1 MTWTKHVLF
10 AFAMIGMIGAFV
22 PFVRIEQRGIALEL
36 TAKELSF
43 GLERTHKLIGYQLPA
58 IAEAKLPPDVKST
71 RDDLR
76 LVAKALRFSI
86 ALYVPIG
93 LAMLV
98 ALLAQWR
105 GRLGRGYAALAALAG
120 LVSAALWFVVRY
132 ALDYGLSEIELKR
145 TTIALQIG
153 AHLLLVAGAG
163 AALAGIIGVIRPE
176 RARVAMTPP
185 PVPPPPG
192 PAPY

>member
-1 MTWTKHVLF
+1 MTSTKHVLF
-10 AFAMIGMIGAFV
+10 AFAIIGMIGAFV
-22 PFVRIEQRGIALEL
+22 PFVRVAQRGIGIEL

-43 GLERTHKLIGYQLPA
+43 GFERAHKLIDYRLPA
-58 IAEAKLPPDVKST
+58 IAEAKLPADVKSA

-76 LVAKALRFSI
+76 LVARALKFSI
-86 ALYVPIG
+86 ALYVPIAI
-93 LAMLV
+93 AMLV

-120 LVSAALWFVVRY
+120 LASAALWFVVRY
-132 ALDYGLSEIELKR
+132 ALDYGLAEVELKR
-145 TTIALQIG
+145 TTISLQVG

-163 AALAGIIGVIRPE
+163 AALAGIAGVIRPE
-176 RARVAMTPP
+176 RTRVAIVVPP
-185 PVPPPPG
+185 GPPPPG